1 MAAGKTLTVYLAA
14 DLKNFNKNMGEGE
27 KRLTG
32 FGKGLDKL
40 TTPAIIAA
48 TVAAGAFAAKLAG
61 EAIGAASDLI
71 ETQNKVAVIFGSSS
85 RAILDFGEN
94 AVSSLGQTQTQAL
107 NASAT
112 FAQFGKA
119 AGLSGNDLVGFSTE
133 LVTLSADLASF
144 NNSTPEQAITAI
156 GSALRGESEPLRNF
170 GVLLDDATLRAR
182 AMEMGIYKGAGALT
196 QQQKVLAAH
205 QEILAQTTDAQ
216 GDFERTSAGLANTQR
231 ILTAAI
237 EDAKAEIGEGLIKAI
252 ESASSSIGGG
262 KGLAALMGILATTAG
277 DVTRGIGEVT
287 ASITGFLPKINLAE
301 EGVKELDDGTRDL
314 HQEVALLAIE
324 NINLG
329 NALGMAIDK
338 LRSIG
343 KESRD
348 AAYLIDT
355 ATDSTIR
362 LAMANRFSAG
372 EARKAKEDLIDSAYD
387 SGIAAK
393 QEAEY
398 IERMTKILGH
408 VPLAYQKVKEEKDK
422 DIATSGSSVKATDA
436 LTKAE
441 QRLQE
446 QFEKRSD
453 RLSATATALEKEIGF
468 SLFS

>member
-107 NASAT
+107 DASAT

-119 AGLSGNDLVGFSTE
+119 AGLAGNDLVGFSTE

-216 GDFERTSAGLANTQR
+216 GDFERT
-231 ILTAAI
+231 
-237 EDAKAEIGEGLIKAI
+237 
-252 ESASSSIGGG
+252 
-262 KGLAALMGILATTAG
+262 
-277 DVTRGIGEVT
+277 
-287 ASITGFLPKINLAE
+287 
-301 EGVKELDDGTRDL
+301 
-314 HQEVALLAIE
+314 
-324 NINLG
+324 
-329 NALGMAIDK
+329 
-338 LRSIG
+338 
-343 KESRD
+343 
-348 AAYLIDT
+348 
-355 ATDSTIR
+355 
-362 LAMANRFSAG
+362 
-372 EARKAKEDLIDSAYD
+372 
-387 SGIAAK
+387 
-393 QEAEY
+393 
-398 IERMTKILGH
+398 
-408 VPLAYQKVKEEKDK
+408 
-422 DIATSGSSVKATDA
+422 
-436 LTKAE
+436 
-441 QRLQE
+441 
-446 QFEKRSD
+446 
-453 RLSATATALEKEIGF
+453 
-468 SLFS
+468 